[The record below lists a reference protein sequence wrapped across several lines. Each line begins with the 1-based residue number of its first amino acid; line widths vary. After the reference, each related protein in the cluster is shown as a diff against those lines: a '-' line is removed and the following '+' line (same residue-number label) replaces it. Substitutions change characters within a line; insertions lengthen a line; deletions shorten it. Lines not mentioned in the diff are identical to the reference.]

1 MTDQD
6 NQDLT
11 PVNPITFGILAVSHL
26 VFFLRSPSVFLASF
40 LIPSANLLAN
50 FGKIPLHHL
59 NLCAMHKL
67 DLGPSSGCNFIALII
82 DPYAAMRARWLNLSY
97 TVNVWDDSQVA
108 SEFERGMTL
117 LDRVH
122 DAGHLMTIMGNR
134 ASLIEAEIDKLKTEG
149 DPKQLIIAQQQVVE
163 LQVDNAKMRSELEE
177 LARRSDQ
184 ADKELNELLVD
195 LADSQC

>member
-1 MTDQD
+1 
-6 NQDLT
+6 
-11 PVNPITFGILAVSHL
+11 
-26 VFFLRSPSVFLASF
+26 
-40 LIPSANLLAN
+40 
-50 FGKIPLHHL
+50 
-59 NLCAMHKL
+59 
-67 DLGPSSGCNFIALII
+67 
-82 DPYAAMRARWLNLSY
+82 
-97 TVNVWDDSQVA
+97 
-108 SEFERGMTL
+108 
-117 LDRVH
+117 
-122 DAGHLMTIMGNR
+122 MGNR